1 MSTSSAIRSELV
13 EARKLDLVGADNH
26 HAFGNELLPDAPS
39 QWYLSG
45 FLVPSE
51 APADQKT
58 DETSSEEIVS
68 GAVQRHAR
76 PDFKHLVA
84 QAFLLAG
91 AKPPVIIVL
100 LGGVIDPQRAQLAAE
115 TGGPALHGR
124 EGIAGAVGRDG

>member
-58 DETSSEEIVS
+58 DETSAEEIDS
-68 GAVQRHAR
+68 GGGTDGMDLAR
-76 PDFKHLVA
+76 LMVHNN
-84 QAFLLAG
+84 
-91 AKPPVIIVL
+91 
-100 LGGVIDPQRAQLAAE
+100 
-115 TGGPALHGR
+115 
-124 EGIAGAVGRDG
+124 EGLTKT